1 MVTGKHEKITWWQRE
16 TVRLRGYTIG
26 TAVIGIMVLRQWL
39 SNEEA
44 GYVLMALAAVFGVYG
59 VESSRNRTTPDE
71 MVIKEVVPAAAAGH
85 IVSAKEMVDKA
96 PNTIKDID
104 NERL

>member
-1 MVTGKHEKITWWQRE
+1 MAPGKHEKTPWWKRE

-26 TAVIGIMVLRQWL
+26 TAVVGLMVLRQCL

-59 VESSRNRTTPDE
+59 VESSRSRTTPDE
-71 MVIKEVVPAAAAGH
+71 IVIKEVAPAAAAGH
-85 IVSAKEMVDKA
+85 IVSANEIVEKA
-96 PNTIKDID
+96 PNEIKDID
-104 NERL
+104 NEQL